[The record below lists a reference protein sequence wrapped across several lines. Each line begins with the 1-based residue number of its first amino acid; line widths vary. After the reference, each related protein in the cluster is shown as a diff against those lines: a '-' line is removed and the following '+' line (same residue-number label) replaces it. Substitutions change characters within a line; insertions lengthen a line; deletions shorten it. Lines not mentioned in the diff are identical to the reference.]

1 MKTLKFESGLF
12 AWQIQSL
19 RQKQNL
25 SLQDLATIVQIHSQM
40 LWRIEHE
47 TSEPRARDFI
57 QLCAWLGKSPSEFFT
72 VVPKNEIQAKA
83 SDEK

>member
-40 LWRIEHE
+40 L
-47 TSEPRARDFI
+47 
-57 QLCAWLGKSPSEFFT
+57 
-72 VVPKNEIQAKA
+72 
-83 SDEK
+83 